1 MSARGRHA
9 WYGRAAP
16 GREGSRPGAA
26 VCGCEGPHRGARSA
40 QAKFASASFQVA
52 DGRMTAAA
60 LAGSGW

>member
-1 MSARGRHA
+1 MPAVRTAGHSG
-9 WYGRAAP
+9 AAP
-16 GREGSRPGAA
+16 GREESRPGAA
-26 VCGCEGPHRGARSA
+26 VCGRAGPHGGARSA